1 MGIIG
6 RGAII
11 GMLVVIAA
19 FIMLFVPGLGR
30 VGEIL
35 LEPGYA
41 LPQVYW
47 GESMIRCN
55 SWRLPVL
62 IGSSTLLCSPLSF
75 GIDARARLV
84 TDNSHAEAKLDYF

>member
-19 FIMLFVPGLGR
+19 FIMLFVPRLGR

-41 LPQVYW
+41 LPQAYW
-47 GESMIRCN
+47 GG
-55 SWRLPVL
+55 VHD
-62 IGSSTLLCSPLSF
+62 PLQF
-75 GIDARARLV
+75 VAVAGINCIFYTALFAAVVWYRRKGRD
-84 TDNSHAEAKLDYF
+84 S